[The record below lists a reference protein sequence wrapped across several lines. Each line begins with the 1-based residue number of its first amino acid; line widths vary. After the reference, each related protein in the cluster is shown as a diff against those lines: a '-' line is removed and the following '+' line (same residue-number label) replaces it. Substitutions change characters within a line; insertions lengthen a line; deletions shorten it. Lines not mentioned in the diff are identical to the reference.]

1 MIKKILL
8 AVALMLP
15 MLVSAQTLKIGVVS
29 SQEVLTLMPAFKTAQ
44 TEIQTIS
51 KKYETEFQK
60 LETEMKKLVDE
71 FQAMPETELP
81 AIKEKKARDIQDLQQ
96 KAQLFEQQANQDL
109 QKKQDELLQPI
120 FAQLKGAVESVA
132 KEGNFSLVQEYNPQL
147 TYYIA
152 SPVVDITPLVKAK
165 LGL

>member
-15 MLVSAQTLKIGVVS
+15 MLASAQTLKIGVVN
-29 SQEVLTLMPAFKTAQ
+29 SQEVLTAMPGFKTAQ
-44 TEIQTIS
+44 NTLQDIQ

-60 LETEMKKLVDE
+60 LENEMKKLYDE
-71 FQAMPETELP
+71 FQAMPENELA

-96 KAQLFEQQANQDL
+96 KAQVFEQQATQDL
-109 QKKQDELLQPI
+109 SKKQDELLQPL
-120 FAQLKGAVESVA
+120 FTQLKGAIESVA
-132 KEGNFSLVQEYNPQL
+132 REGSFSLIQEYNQQL

-152 SPVVDITPLVKAK
+152 SPVVDITPQVKAK

>member
-29 SQEVLTLMPAFKTAQ
+29 SQEVLILMPAFKTAQ

-60 LETEMKKLVDE
+60 LETEMKKLIDE